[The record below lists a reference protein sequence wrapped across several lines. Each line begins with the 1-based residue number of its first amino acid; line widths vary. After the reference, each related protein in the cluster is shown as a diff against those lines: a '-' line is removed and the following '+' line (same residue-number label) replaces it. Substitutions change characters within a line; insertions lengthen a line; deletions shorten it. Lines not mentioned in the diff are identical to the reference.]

1 MNKTSLR
8 QARGQSD
15 RTMDVSYV
23 LRRSA
28 TPEFFTKLFVHARSM
43 EEEAA
48 RPRPAAGAKP
58 RFQPTP
64 TVTIPMPEL
73 SKYFRVNVRDVR
85 AYVFPMPA
93 GVSQRLIKLRDPVSL
108 RRPLTAASEF
118 ESRRLV
124 WGRPITHEE

>member
-1 MNKTSLR
+1 MSVYP
-8 QARGQSD
+8 QSD

-93 GVSQRLIKLRDPVSL
+93 GVSQVCTSHQ
-108 RRPLTAASEF
+108 TC
-118 ESRRLV
+118 
-124 WGRPITHEE
+124 ITGTRWMIIVRGLSN